1 MSTPAVIYVTT
12 TRIEKTLVLPVQQKT
27 AIMYLVD
34 WLQANLL
41 MVFTTL
47 IIIGIPVIIGIVVF
61 GNMSKKKGEDSDA
74 AE

>member
-1 MSTPAVIYVTT
+1 MIYVTT

>member
-1 MSTPAVIYVTT
+1 MIYVTT
-12 TRIEKTLVLPVQQKT
+12 TRMKKALVLPEQQKT

>member
-1 MSTPAVIYVTT
+1 MIYVTT
-12 TRIEKTLVLPVQQKT
+12 TRMEKALVLPEQQKT

>member
-1 MSTPAVIYVTT
+1 MSTPEVIYVTT
-12 TRIEKTLVLPVQQKT
+12 IRIEKALVLPEQQKT
-27 AIMYLVD
+27 SIMYLVD

-47 IIIGIPVIIGIVVF
+47 IIIGIPIIIGIVVF

>member
-1 MSTPAVIYVTT
+1 MKKA
-12 TRIEKTLVLPVQQKT
+12 LVLPEQQKT

>member
-12 TRIEKTLVLPVQQKT
+12 TRIEKALVLPEQQKT

-41 MVFTTL
+41 MVFTIL
-47 IIIGIPVIIGIVVF
+47 VLIGIPVIIGVVVF
-61 GNMSKKKGEDSDA
+61 GNTSKKKGEDTDA